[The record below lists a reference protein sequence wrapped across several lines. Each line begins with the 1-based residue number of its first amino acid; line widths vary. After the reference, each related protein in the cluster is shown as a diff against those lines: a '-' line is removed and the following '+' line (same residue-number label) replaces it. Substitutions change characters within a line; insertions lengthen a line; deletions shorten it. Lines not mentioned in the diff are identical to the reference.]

1 MTSKTISP
9 TMGSERIVVLDILR
23 GFAILGI
30 LIMNVQSF
38 SMISAAYTN
47 PLAYGDLIGSN
58 KIVHYLSHIFAD
70 KKFMTLFAMLF
81 GAGIILFSSR
91 AELKQISTASLH
103 YRRTFGLIFIGL
115 LHAYLL
121 WYGDILVTY
130 GICALFVFLFRKVNP
145 KWLLINGFILF
156 GLASI
161 IYLFFGLTI
170 PYWNAELLAASK
182 LKWLPNIAMVSS
194 EVAAYQGGWLDQ
206 MLFRVPMA
214 KFMETQLLLM
224 NTLWRTMGIM
234 LMGMALYKWGVL
246 TAQRSKKFYLNGMII
261 GFGIGIPIIIY
272 GIIQNFAAGWSFE
285 YSMFLGSQFNYWA
298 SLLVSFG
305 FISMVMTIHI
315 NGVFTKLQKYLAD
328 VGKLAFT
335 NYLLQTIICTTIF
348 YGHGFGLFGTV
359 ERSMAILIVF
369 AIWIVQLFGSHFY
382 LRYFRYGPF
391 EWIWRSMTYLKAQP
405 FRK

>member
-47 PLAYGDLIGSN
+47 PLAYGDLTGFN

-91 AELKQISTASLH
+91 AELKQISTATLH

-130 GICALFVFLFRKVNP
+130 GICALFVFLFRKVSP

-156 GLASI
+156 GLTSI
-161 IYLFFGLTI
+161 LYLFFGFSM
-170 PYWNAELLAASK
+170 PYWNADLLAASK
-182 LKWLPNIAMVSS
+182 LKWLPNAAMVSS
-194 EVAAYQGGWLDQ
+194 EVAAYQGGWFDQ

-246 TAQRSKKFYLNGMII
+246 TAQRSKKFYLYGMII
-261 GFGIGIPIIIY
+261 GFGIGIPIVIY
-272 GIIQNFAAGWSFE
+272 GIIQNFAAGCSFE
-285 YSMFLGSQFNYWA
+285 YSMFFGSQFNYWA

-315 NGVFTKLQKYLAD
+315 NGAFTKLQEYLAD

-335 NYLLQTIICTTIF
+335 NYLMQTIICTTIF
-348 YGHGFGLFGTV
+348 YGHGFGLFGKV
-359 ERSMAILIVF
+359 DRSVAILIVI
-369 AIWIVQLFGSHFY
+369 AVWIVQLFGSHFY